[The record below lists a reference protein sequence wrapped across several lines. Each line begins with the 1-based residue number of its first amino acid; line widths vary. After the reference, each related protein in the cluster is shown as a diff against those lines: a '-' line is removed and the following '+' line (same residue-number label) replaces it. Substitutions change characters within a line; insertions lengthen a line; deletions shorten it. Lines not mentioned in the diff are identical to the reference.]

1 MTYNHGKKLAEEHIA
16 NPIVSKS
23 DDGIK
28 FIRMI
33 YKDCKQGWNKLD
45 KLIHDSENKILAES
59 KGFIDFIKVE
69 LPNGAI
75 IASSIYKNVDR
86 DVYGNSC
93 EQVRVYFIKKP
104 C

>member
-1 MTYNHGKKLAEEHIA
+1 MLYNHGKKLAEEHIA

-45 KLIHDSENKILAES
+45 KLIHNPENKRLSECN
-59 KGFIDFIKVE
+59 GFIKVE
-69 LPNGAI
+69 LQNGTVI
-75 IASSIYKNVDR
+75 TSNFYKNAD
-86 DVYGNSC
+86 C